1 MKMFH
6 AFLRLGRGRAPTGLV
21 PMALL
26 VLTALVIVGCGGS
39 TTTTTAAPV
48 ETTAGGGTATTV
60 SGGTETTAGSGATN
74 AVSIQNFAFSP
85 SSLTV
90 KVGDTVMWTNSDSAT
105 HTVVAGDGS
114 FKSGNLG
121 QGASYQFTFKAAG
134 TYAYKCG
141 IHPSMTGT
149 VVVQ

>member
-1 MKMFH
+1 MRIFDPLH
-6 AFLRLGRGRAPTGLV
+6 RIGHGQIATQLV
-21 PMALL
+21 PIALL
-26 VLTALVIVGCGGS
+26 VIAGLVVVGCGGS

-48 ETTAGGGTATTV
+48 GTTAGGGAV
-60 SGGTETTAGSGATN
+60 TTAGSGTTN
-74 AVSIQNFAFSP
+74 AVSIANFAFSP

-90 KVGDTVMWTNSDSAT
+90 KVGDTVTWTNNDSAT
-105 HTVVAGDGS
+105 HTVVAVDGS
-114 FKSGNLG
+114 FKSGDLG
-121 QGASYQFTFKAAG
+121 QGASYQFSFKTAG